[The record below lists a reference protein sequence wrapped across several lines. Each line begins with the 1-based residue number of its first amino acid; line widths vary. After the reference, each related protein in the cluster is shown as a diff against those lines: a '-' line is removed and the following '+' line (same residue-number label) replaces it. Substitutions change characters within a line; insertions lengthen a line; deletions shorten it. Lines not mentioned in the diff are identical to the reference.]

1 MKKLTKVFAGIALI
15 LILALLGGYIYLRS
29 YAPKLKGSLVVQ
41 NLSAPVETYFD
52 EYGIPHIYAS
62 NAEDAYRAF
71 GYIHAQDRIFQME
84 LMRRVGLGRLAEIF
98 GSELAGTDAF
108 FRTLGTHR
116 KAREDANQFGQ
127 LPQDLQTSTLAYLDG
142 VNQFIASGKLPL
154 EYKLIGI
161 TPEAYTVED
170 LYAISAYMAYSFAFA
185 LRTDP
190 VVEQMKNTLD
200 STYFEALDMGFAEL
214 APLGD
219 STTMAVGGP
228 VAQLSGPKLIDALPV
243 PAFHGSNSWA
253 ISGAR
258 SATGR
263 VLHANDT
270 HIKFAAPCVW
280 YEAHIEYPGFSVYGD
295 FLAGIPFALI
305 GHSRSHAWG
314 VTMFE
319 DDDSDFFYE
328 KFAHPDSSAT
338 ITGDS
343 LTAPV
348 VKYREV
354 ILVKDAPDS
363 TFMVYETA
371 NGPLVNA
378 FLPVKSD
385 TPVSMYWTYTHIP
398 NQLLEAFAGLNTAKN
413 IDEFREGVAKIGS
426 PGLNITYGDAS
437 GNIAIWSAG
446 KLVERPVDINGKY
459 FARGFEPE
467 DAFKGYYTF
476 DHNPQT
482 INPTSGYVRTANES
496 HPSTDGSVYPGYY
509 VPDTRADL
517 IARLLDENTE
527 MTVNG
532 MKALMMDN
540 TSKTEEEIAIEI
552 ALVLKLS
559 GADFDATETS
569 ALAKLSTWK
578 GTHNLEDI
586 APTIYY
592 AVLYELVRGAMYD
605 ELGEEA
611 FTSFL
616 TTHLFYRSYPK
627 LIFLGESPWWDDVS
641 TLDIVETKEDVI
653 VSAYHTAIA
662 QLVKTYG
669 KNLNYWEWARTHT
682 LEHPHPLGTVAAL
695 RPFFNVGPFP
705 APGGVETINNAG
717 FTPNGSGKYEV
728 SFGPAMRNIVD
739 FEDVENSWSVLPTG
753 NSGNIMSPHYDDQAL
768 LFVQGGF
775 RKMKMNEI
783 EIKSGKNLLIL
794 KPE

>member
-1 MKKLTKVFAGIALI
+1 MKRFTKILAGTALI
-15 LILALLGGYIYLRS
+15 LILALLGGYLYLRS
-29 YAPKLKGSLVVQ
+29 FAPTLKGLLVVK

-98 GSELAGTDAF
+98 GNELAGTDAF

-116 KAREDANQFGQ
+116 KAKADAGEFAL
-127 LPQDLQTSTLAYLDG
+127 LPQDLQANALAYLDG

-161 TPEAYTVED
+161 TPEQYTVED

-190 VVEQMKNTLD
+190 VVEQMRNTLD
-200 STYFEALDMGFAEL
+200 SAHFEALDMGFAEL
-214 APLGD
+214 APFVD
-219 STTMAVGGP
+219 STKMAVGGP
-228 VAQLSGPKLIDALPV
+228 LAILSGSALLDALPV
-243 PAFHGSNSWA
+243 PSFRGSNSWA
-253 ISGAR
+253 ISGDR

-280 YEAHIEYPGFSVYGD
+280 YEAHIEYPGFALYGD

-328 KFAHPDSSAT
+328 KFAHADSSAT

-343 LTAPV
+343 LMAPV
-348 VKYREV
+348 VKYSEV
-354 ILVKDAPDS
+354 LKVKDAPDS
-363 TFMVYETA
+363 TFVVYETV
-371 NGPLVNA
+371 NGPIVNA
-378 FLPVKSD
+378 FLPVKSEN
-385 TPVSMYWTYTHIP
+385 PVSMYWTYTHIP
-398 NQLLEAFAGLNTAKN
+398 NELLEAFAGLNTARN

-426 PGLNITYGDAS
+426 PGLNITYGDAN
-437 GNIAIWSAG
+437 GNIGIWSAG
-446 KLVERPVDINGKY
+446 KLVERPAHANGKY

-467 DAFKGYYTF
+467 DAFKGYYPF
-476 DHNPQT
+476 NHNPQT
-482 INPTSGYVRTANES
+482 VNPPSGYVRTANEA

-509 VPDTRADL
+509 VPDTRADR
-517 IARLLDENTE
+517 IALVLDQNASMSVE
-527 MTVNG
+527 G
-532 MKALMMDN
+532 MKDLILDN
-540 TSKTEEEIAIEI
+540 VSETEEKIAVEI

-559 GADFDATETS
+559 GADFNATETS
-569 ALAKLSTWK
+569 ALGKLSSWK
-578 GTHNLEDI
+578 GSHNLEDI

-592 AVLYELVRGAMYD
+592 AVLYEIIHGAMHD

-616 TTHLFYRSYPK
+616 TTHLYYRSYPK
-627 LIFLGESPWWDDVS
+627 LIFMEGAPWWDDVS
-641 TLDIVETKEDVI
+641 TPEIEETKEDII
-653 VSAYHTAIA
+653 VSAYHRAID
-662 QLVKTYG
+662 QLEQTYG

-682 LEHPHPLGTVAAL
+682 LEHPHPLGAVAAL

-717 FTPNGSGKYEV
+717 FEPNGGGKYEV

-739 FEDVENSWSVLPTG
+739 FTDVENSWSILPTG
-753 NSGNIMSPHYDDQAL
+753 NSGNIMSPHYDDQARM
-768 LFVQGGF
+768 FAQGEF
-775 RKMKMNEI
+775 RRMKMNEK
-783 EIKSGKNLLIL
+783 EIKSSKNLLIM
-794 KPE
+794 KP